1 VKTNDSRVVIAE
13 IQLAS
18 RRHHAIADVAV
29 CAARSDLE
37 VSRQNGARKANNHL
51 VADFKVASATHD
63 AADVFAAIGG
73 LLTFGSNANLTP
85 TDCFSVA
92 LWLSNEFEDLTND
105 NGTGYA
111 ESV

>member
-1 VKTNDSRVVIAE
+1 
-13 IQLAS
+13 
-18 RRHHAIADVAV
+18 VAV
-29 CAARSDLE
+29 CAARSDVE
-37 VSRQNGARKANNHL
+37 VSGQNGARKANNHL

-73 LLTFGSNANLTP
+73 LLAFGCNANLAP

-92 LWLSNEFEDLTND
+92 LWFSNEFEYLTNY
-105 NGTGYA
+105 NGTGHT